1 MPLSLSLTLSET
13 AMDPWSDETMSV
25 WVPIAAYWV
34 YSIIFHFL
42 MKAEIPFFE
51 KYRIHTSDDMKKR
64 NRVSAA
70 KVLTMVTIQQ
80 SIQAILGL
88 ILIKPTDPA
97 AAALK
102 DKEVVARW
110 SAYIYNVALH
120 FTSSTQVGVVS
131 EMVAKAAYW
140 IGIPFLQF
148 FCAMQVSRLPR
159 APNYTSLANRPTF
172 FNFN

>member
-1 MPLSLSLTLSET
+1 
-13 AMDPWSDETMSV
+13 
-25 WVPIAAYWV
+25 
-34 YSIIFHFL
+34 

-102 DKEVVARW
+102 DKEIVARW